1 MNARLLA
8 GLALAGA
15 ALAACTSGP
24 AKAEYLRPNPDQ
36 FRSGTC
42 HDAAP
47 AVLSI
52 GDIARSLDGKDALPE
67 ADNKTLSANQKKLAG
82 LRTSAELSTPVREL
96 VVSIGYVRLRADS
109 RTYDPA
115 LVAPMVAAQQKVVR
129 SCVD

>member
-24 AKAEYLRPNPDQ
+24 AKADYLRPNPDQ

-47 AVLSI
+47 AVLSV
-52 GDIARSLDGKDALPE
+52 GDIARSLDGKDALSE
-67 ADNKTLSANQKKLAG
+67 ADNKALSANQKKLAG

-115 LVAPMVAAQQKVVR
+115 LVAPMAAAQQKVVR